1 MGVALASAGGMVAR
15 VAGTGEDF
23 LDDEM
28 KGGLLVV
35 DGDDDAKAASGDG
48 GGLHGILGKK
58 GCRQKTKN
66 HMVSVNHA
74 TAHGCAEW
82 GGTDWAIGKRGEC
95 ARIPRAWVKDR
106 DWVVLFKKK

>member
-35 DGDDDAKAASGDG
+35 DGDDDAKAAGGDG

-82 GGTDWAIGKRGEC
+82 GGTDCGIRENGMTHTVPRACVIGKD
-95 ARIPRAWVKDR
+95 A
-106 DWVVLFKKK
+106 VVLFKKK